1 MRIAGDFSS
10 FSFEPRG
17 SVAFEG
23 ADRRGRLDSV
33 VVRGGGSSVEGSEG
47 DNFSKGSSLSRS

>member
-1 MRIAGDFSS
+1 MGCGAEGRG
-10 FSFEPRG
+10 FSFF
-17 SVAFEG
+17 VFEG

>member
-47 DNFSKGSSLSRS
+47 GNLF